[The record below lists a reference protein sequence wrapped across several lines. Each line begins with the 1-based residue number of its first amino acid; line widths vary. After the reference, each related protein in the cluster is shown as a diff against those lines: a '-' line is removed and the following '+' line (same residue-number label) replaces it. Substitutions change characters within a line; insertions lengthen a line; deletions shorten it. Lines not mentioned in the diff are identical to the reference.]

1 MLDSAKFLRLQER
14 QKESGLSVKGF
25 CSNEGIA
32 PSCFYYWQ
40 KKIRNQVNAKRFIP
54 LVVKPTVSDV
64 PKFMNQR
71 PIPNQSDESIS
82 FEITYS
88 NGTTLRVKNDMELD
102 RLRTLISL
110 LD

>member
-1 MLDSAKFLRLQER
+1 MLDSAKFIRLQEK

-40 KKIRNQVNAKRFIP
+40 KKIRNQGNAKRFIP
-54 LVVKPTVSDV
+54 LVVKSSAPEVHSQTHGQIS
-64 PKFMNQR
+64 K
-71 PIPNQSDESIS
+71 PNDECV
-82 FEITYS
+82 FEIRYA
-88 NGTTLRVKNDMELD
+88 NGATLRVKSDLELD
-102 RLRTLISL
+102 RLRTLLSL

>member
-1 MLDSAKFLRLQER
+1 MLDSAKFIRLQER

-40 KKIRNQVNAKRFIP
+40 KKIRNQVNPKRFIP
-54 LVVKPTVSDV
+54 LVVKPTSCDV
-64 PKFMNQR
+64 
-71 PIPNQSDESIS
+71 QSLASNHHPGDEPVF

-88 NGTTLRVKNDMELD
+88 NGTTLRIKNDLELD

>member
-40 KKIRNQVNAKRFIP
+40 KKIRNQVNHRRFIP
-54 LVVKPTVSDV
+54 LVVKSTVAEVHSQTLGQNS
-64 PKFMNQR
+64 K
-71 PIPNQSDESIS
+71 PNDECV
-82 FEITYS
+82 FEIRYA
-88 NGTTLRVKNDMELD
+88 NGATLRVKSDLELD
-102 RLRTLISL
+102 RLRTLLSL

>member
-1 MLDSAKFLRLQER
+1 MLDSAKFIRLQER

-40 KKIRNQVNAKRFIP
+40 KKIRNQVNPKRFIP
-54 LVVKPTVSDV
+54 LVVKSTIPEVHSQTIS
-64 PKFMNQR
+64 K
-71 PIPNQSDESIS
+71 PIDEYA
-82 FEITYS
+82 FEIRYA
-88 NGTTLRVKNDMELD
+88 NGSTLRVKNDMELD